1 MTRSEEKEVDAVSD
15 IVPFGPWLLFLL
27 PFIVYGRFILGD
39 ELANA
44 DVILAYRPAHA
55 ILADALRRGDI
66 PLWTSTISGG
76 FPIAFSE
83 YGWFSPLVW
92 IPLVIGGAQAGYYG
106 AVALSTALAG
116 VAMYG
121 LARTW
126 GATRVE
132 ATLAGLIFSQSL
144 FVVGGAPLLNQ
155 AGAYWV
161 LPALLWVVARTIDW
175 HPLAPPLGGIVLAL
189 GILGGHPQV
198 VLIAALP
205 AMLWAAVALFREGE
219 FARRMALLILL
230 GACILGVGVS
240 AVRVIP
246 TMGVLESSV
255 RQGGLPDAARA
266 LGSVTPLDFLLGLLA
281 PWFSMSRWVSAHWA
295 IYLGPLPV
303 GLAIFAVSRYRKLI
317 RDERSR
323 TDPGSVARRARAMAS
338 TMEASAAQIAP
349 RRVVGEAAPVVS
361 QSVTALPRPIAPD
374 SKTLPPF
381 SPSMTARLPWLGAM
395 AVIGIVIAFGKHGY
409 VGAFV
414 GGLPVLGFFRDPSR
428 FLLWTVGA
436 VAILAP
442 MGLRLTPLVVG
453 RAGSSTRR
461 DPWSVRSLLG
471 LRTGS
476 SQQPVTGSAWWF
488 GIAVA
493 LVLAVMTVSA
503 VLARHDDT
511 LRILAEE
518 RFQVGARVF
527 EASASRGD
535 YSPEFYR
542 ARFEATWRHVH
553 DMFDVTSPG
562 VTVPLLALV
571 GAGWWW
577 AWGRPRRDANLL
589 AGLFIAAPL
598 LLYGQVRLPG
608 IAANDVVLAQESSF
622 DAVARLALVGVGD
635 VPSRHISWLPLATDY
650 ELRVRALAAGRM
662 YTEVDT
668 LSYQVWSHLVTP
680 NLAMSFARDAG
691 ARDPRILRLASVDG
705 YENLVTREQALVAA
719 ALGSERAPAGSSSSS
734 SLTGLRQRRQ
744 SMASRWGVLASS
756 GGGALLT
763 ASAMAPLEVP
773 AGVIVEKALV
783 SGAGDVPTIDMYRL
797 IQPWPRTY
805 GVTAWAVAGSADDAM
820 GLELGIDLLAGPQAV
835 VTRTGNAEIPKSPG
849 AGGVVVPVRITRE
862 ADGVVAVEVDT
873 AAPTLVVL
881 LDALTPGWT
890 ASIDGRKAPIV
901 PTNVAFRGVFV
912 PAGRHGIVF
921 TYEPDGWG
929 AARAVTAA
937 ALVLLAAWLLNVG
950 TRPPHR
956 PAWYEDASLGR

>member
-1 MTRSEEKEVDAVSD
+1 VTRSEEKELEAVSD

-27 PFIVYGRFILGD
+27 PFLVYGRFILGD

-92 IPLVIGGAQAGYYG
+92 IPLLIGGAQAGYYG

-116 VAMYG
+116 VATYG

-126 GATRVE
+126 GATRIE

-155 AGAYWV
+155 AGAYWL

-205 AMLWAAVALFREGE
+205 AMMWAAVALFRDGE
-219 FARRMALLILL
+219 FARRMALVILL
-230 GACILGVGVS
+230 GGCILGVGVS
-240 AVRVIP
+240 AVRIIP
-246 TMGVLESSV
+246 TMSILDASV
-255 RQGGLPDAARA
+255 RQGGLSDVARA
-266 LGSVTPLDFLLGLLA
+266 LGSVSPLDLLLGLLS
-281 PWFSMSRWVSAHWA
+281 PSFSMSRWVSAHWA

-303 GLAIFAVSRYRKLI
+303 GLAIYAVSRYRKLI
-317 RDERSR
+317 RDERSQ
-323 TDPGSVARRARAMAS
+323 TASGTVARRARAMAS
-338 TMEASAAQIAP
+338 TMEATAAPTANVAP
-349 RRVVGEAAPVVS
+349 KRHSTTPPDENTLRLATGEASGRARMPADRAVP
-361 QSVTALPRPIAPD
+361 A
-374 SKTLPPF
+374 F

-395 AVIGIVIAFGKHGY
+395 AVIGIVIAFGKYGY
-409 VGAFV
+409 VGAFI
-414 GGLPVLGFFRDPSR
+414 GGLPVLGLFRDPSR

-442 MGLRLTPLVVG
+442 MGLRLSPLASG
-453 RAGSSTRR
+453 RAGISPRR

-471 LRTGS
+471 VHAGTTQR
-476 SQQPVTGSAWWF
+476 PVSGTAWWF

-493 LVLAVMTVSA
+493 LVLAVVTVSLVFA
-503 VLARHDDT
+503 LENDT
-511 LRILAEE
+511 LRIVAEE
-518 RFQVGARVF
+518 RFEVGARVF
-527 EASASRGD
+527 EASANRGD

-542 ARFEATWRHVH
+542 ARFEATWRHLH
-553 DMFDVTSPG
+553 EMLDVTSPG
-562 VTVPLLALV
+562 VAVPLLSLV

-577 AWGRPRRDANLL
+577 AWGRPRTDANVL

-598 LLYGQVRLPG
+598 LVYGQVRLPA
-608 IAANDVVLAQESSF
+608 IPANDVILAQESSF

-650 ELRVRALAAGRM
+650 EVRVRALASGR
-662 YTEVDT
+662 THAEVDT

-680 NLAMSFARDAG
+680 NLALSFSRDAG
-691 ARDPRILRLASVDG
+691 ARDPRIVRIASVDG
-705 YENLVTREQALVAA
+705 YENLVTREQALVAS
-719 ALGSERAPAGSSSSS
+719 ALGSERAAIGTTHGLG
-734 SLTGLRQRRQ
+734 LTGLKQRRQ
-744 SMASRWGVLASS
+744 SMATRWGVLASS

-763 ASAMAPLEVP
+763 STVMAPLDVP

-783 SGAGDVPTIDMYRL
+783 PGAGDVPTIDMYRL

-805 GVTAWAVAGSADDAM
+805 GVTSWAVAGSSEDAM
-820 GLELGIDLLAGPQAV
+820 RQEIGIDLLAGPQAV
-835 VTRTGNAEIPKSPG
+835 VTRSGNTEVPKSPD
-849 AGGVVVPVRITRE
+849 AGGVVVPVRISRE
-862 ADGVVAVEVDT
+862 ADGVVVLDVDT
-873 AAPTLVVL
+873 VAPTLVVL

-890 ASIDGRKAPIV
+890 ASVDGRRVPIV
-901 PTNVAFRGVFV
+901 ATNVAFRGVFV
-912 PAGRHGIVF
+912 PAGRHAIVF

-929 AARAVTAA
+929 AARAMTAA
-937 ALVLLAAWLLNVG
+937 ALVLLAAWLLNVS
-950 TRPPHR
+950 TRSSQR
-956 PAWYEDASLGR
+956 SA

>member
-1 MTRSEEKEVDAVSD
+1 MTRSEEKELEAVSD

-27 PFIVYGRFILGD
+27 PFLVYGRFILGD

-92 IPLVIGGAQAGYYG
+92 IPLLIGGAQAGYYG

-116 VAMYG
+116 VATYG

-155 AGAYWV
+155 AGAYWL

-205 AMLWAAVALFREGE
+205 AMMWAAVALFREGE
-219 FARRMALLILL
+219 FARRMALVILL
-230 GACILGVGVS
+230 GGCILGVGVS
-240 AVRVIP
+240 AVRIIP
-246 TMGVLESSV
+246 TMSILDASV
-255 RQGGLPDAARA
+255 RQGGLSDSARA
-266 LGSVTPLDFLLGLLA
+266 LGSVSPLDLLLGLLS
-281 PWFSMSRWVSAHWA
+281 PSFSMSRWVSAHWA

-303 GLAIFAVSRYRKLI
+303 GLAIYALSRYRKLI
-317 RDERSR
+317 RDERSQ
-323 TDPGSVARRARAMAS
+323 TAPGTVARRARAMAS
-338 TMEASAAQIAP
+338 TMEAT
-349 RRVVGEAAPVVS
+349 AAP
-361 QSVTALPRPIAPD
+361 TANVAPIATGGASGRARMPAD
-374 SKTLPPF
+374 RAVPAF

-395 AVIGIVIAFGKHGY
+395 AVIGIVIAFGKYGY
-409 VGAFV
+409 VGAFI
-414 GGLPVLGFFRDPSR
+414 GGLPVLGLFRDPSR

-442 MGLRLTPLVVG
+442 MGLRLSPLAAG
-453 RAGSSTRR
+453 RAGISPRR

-471 LRTGS
+471 LHAATTQR
-476 SQQPVTGSAWWF
+476 PVSGTAWWF

-493 LVLAVMTVSA
+493 LVLAVVTVSVVFA
-503 VLARHDDT
+503 LENDT

-518 RFQVGARVF
+518 RFEVGARVF
-527 EASASRGD
+527 EASANRGD

-542 ARFEATWRHVH
+542 ARFEATWRHLH
-553 DMFDVTSPG
+553 EMLDVTSPG
-562 VTVPLLALV
+562 VAVPLLSLV

-577 AWGRPRRDANLL
+577 AWGRPRTDANVL

-598 LLYGQVRLPG
+598 LVYGQVRLPV
-608 IAANDVVLAQESSF
+608 IPANDVILAQESSF

-650 ELRVRALAAGRM
+650 EVRVRALASGR
-662 YTEVDT
+662 THAEVDT

-680 NLAMSFARDAG
+680 NLALSFSRDAG
-691 ARDPRILRLASVDG
+691 ARDPRIVR
-705 YENLVTREQALVAA
+705 
-719 ALGSERAPAGSSSSS
+719 
-734 SLTGLRQRRQ
+734 
-744 SMASRWGVLASS
+744 MATRWGVLASS

-763 ASAMAPLEVP
+763 STMMAPLDVP
-773 AGVIVEKALV
+773 TGVIVEKALV
-783 SGAGDVPTIDMYRL
+783 PGAGDVPTIDMYRL

-805 GVTAWAVAGSADDAM
+805 GVTSWAVAGSSEDAM
-820 GLELGIDLLAGPQAV
+820 RQEIGIDLLAGPQAV
-835 VTRTGNAEIPKSPG
+835 VTRSGNTEVPKSPE
-849 AGGVVVPVRITRE
+849 AGGVVVPVRISRE
-862 ADGVVAVEVDT
+862 GDGVVVLDVDT
-873 AAPTLVVL
+873 VAPTLVVL

-890 ASIDGRKAPIV
+890 ASVDGRRVPIV
-901 PTNVAFRGVFV
+901 ATNVAFRGVFV
-912 PAGRHGIVF
+912 PAGRHAIVF

-929 AARAVTAA
+929 AARAMTAT
-937 ALVLLAAWLLNVG
+937 ALVLLAAWLLNVS
-950 TRPPHR
+950 TRSSQR
-956 PAWYEDASLGR
+956 SA